1 MYDLAI
7 VGAGPAGAML
17 ARLVGDRYRVLLLD
31 RRRLDADPRPNRAEK
46 CCGGLLAPDAQQVL
60 AELGLG
66 VPRHVLSGPQLFF
79 VRTLD
84 ADHNLERS
92 YQRFYINCHRALF
105 DRWLVSLVPAGVEM
119 RFGVMVKG
127 LEADADGVTLTLAGG
142 ATARARLVV
151 GADGARSLVRRL
163 AFPRWPAP
171 PLYLAVQEWCATD
184 TVLPYFTAI
193 FDREVTDFYGWTI
206 PKEDHL
212 VVGVALAPGGNAL
225 EKFARF
231 KARLARWGM
240 PCGPVVKREGALV
253 ARPSAL
259 AQLCPGAG
267 RILLIGEAAG
277 WISPS
282 SAEGL
287 SYAFRSAIA
296 LADSLDTLDGAAIRY
311 RGACAGLRRNI
322 LGKLLKSPFMY
333 APWLRALIMQAGVGS
348 LAVRPES
355 PNAER
360 ADIP

>member
-17 ARLVGDRYRVLLLD
+17 ARLIGTRHRVLLLD
-31 RRRLDADPRPNRAEK
+31 RRRLDTDPRPGRAEK

-66 VPRHVLSGPQLFF
+66 VPREVLSGPQLFS

-84 ADHNLERS
+84 ADHGLERA
-92 YQRFYINCHRALF
+92 YQRFYINCHRDLF
-105 DRWLVSLVPAGVEM
+105 DRWLVSRVPSGVAT
-119 RFGVMVKG
+119 RFGALVTG
-127 LEADADGVTLTLAGG
+127 LETDAAGATLILAGG
-142 ATARARLVV
+142 ETVRARLVV
-151 GADGARSLVRRL
+151 GADGARARIRRL

-171 PLYLAVQEWCATD
+171 PQYLAVQEWCAAEA
-184 TVLPYFTAI
+184 VLPYFTAI
-193 FDREVTDFYGWTI
+193 FDRAVTDFYGWTI
-206 PKEDHL
+206 PKDDHL
-212 VVGVALAPGGNAL
+212 IIGAALAPGGDAL
-225 EKFARF
+225 ETFARF
-231 KARLARWGM
+231 KARLAGWGIS
-240 PCGPVVKREGALV
+240 CGPVVKREGALV

-267 RILLIGEAAG
+267 RVLLIGEAAG

-296 LADSLDTLDGAAIRY
+296 LADSLDDLDGVAARY
-311 RGACAGLRRNI
+311 RRACAGLRRNI

-333 APWLRALIMQAGVGS
+333 APWLRALVLRAGVGS
-348 LAVRPES
+348 LAVRGAS
-355 PNAER
+355 AETPVR
-360 ADIP
+360 SE